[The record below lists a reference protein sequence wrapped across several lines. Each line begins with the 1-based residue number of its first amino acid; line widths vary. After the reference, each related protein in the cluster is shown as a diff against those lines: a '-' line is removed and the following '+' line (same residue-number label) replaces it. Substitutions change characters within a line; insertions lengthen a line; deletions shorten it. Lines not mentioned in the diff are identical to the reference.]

1 MPEQLRIAL
10 SYLIWPLLLG
20 GCLVLTHVGIESG
33 RPILYFNIAYFSL
46 AAAIFVAER
55 VMPHERHWLEN
66 DGQIGPDL
74 GHTVLSKIATQ
85 IWAGLML
92 LGIIEVAGAKGG
104 PLWPDQWHPF
114 FQVVLGLLAAEFG
127 LYWAH
132 RLAHEWP
139 FLWRFHA
146 VHHSVV
152 RLWFVNTG
160 RFHFVDAMVSIS
172 LGQVMLLVVGAPE
185 FVMLWTAMI
194 TPYIGFLTHCNIEM
208 RFGPVSYIFNTPGLH
223 RWHHSRLKEEG
234 DTNYGENLMLWDQ
247 LFRTFFNPNR
257 KPPANIGIGD
267 YVPQSFWG
275 QLKSPFVWVRAQATM
290 PGDAPDAMNRLS
302 VAER

>member
-1 MPEQLRIAL
+1 
-10 SYLIWPLLLG
+10 
-20 GCLVLTHVGIESG
+20 
-33 RPILYFNIAYFSL
+33 
-46 AAAIFVAER
+46 
-55 VMPHERHWLEN
+55 
-66 DGQIGPDL
+66 
-74 GHTVLSKIATQ
+74 
-85 IWAGLML
+85 
-92 LGIIEVAGAKGG
+92 
-104 PLWPDQWHPF
+104 
-114 FQVVLGLLAAEFG
+114 
-127 LYWAH
+127 
-132 RLAHEWP
+132 
-139 FLWRFHA
+139 
-146 VHHSVV
+146 
-152 RLWFVNTG
+152 
-160 RFHFVDAMVSIS
+160 MVSIS